1 MDVLVSQLKIS
12 LGITEAGFTSGDC
25 HDPTSNRLNL
35 TNTIELQEQLMQGK
49 LYYAITKKR
58 VVKPTILPMQKF
70 GKHLRTTRWSDKE
83 VQIRKNQEYLDKDL
97 LSTLYQ

>member
-1 MDVLVSQLKIS
+1 MLLVSQQKNS

-25 HDPTSNRLNL
+25 HDPTSNRLNP

-49 LYYAITKKR
+49 LYYAITER

-70 GKHLRTTRWSDKE
+70 GKHLRTSRWSDKE
-83 VQIRKNQEYLDKDL
+83 VQIRKNQDNLDKDL